1 MSYGSSIM
9 HDNTFIE
16 KDWKLFRKLLPR
28 WQERYMEMLIKEYS
42 VILSKDVNASE
53 KFWELEKRI
62 WIDKKKSGVC
72 IRGLRRSR
80 MLEHIMSLLNDG
92 TIKLDDLEDFS
103 DSLRDRLDSYIQL
116 MEHKESRES

>member
-1 MSYGSSIM
+1 M
-9 HDNTFIE
+9 HDNTFTE

-28 WQERYMEMLIKEYS
+28 WQERYMEVLVKEYS
-42 VILSKDVNASE
+42 AILAKDVNASE

-62 WIDKKKSGVC
+62 WTDKKKSGVC
-72 IRGLRRSR
+72 IRGLRRSQ

-92 TIKLDDLEDFS
+92 TIELDDLEEFS

-116 MEHKESRES
+116 MENIESRKS

>member
-1 MSYGSSIM
+1 MYD
-9 HDNTFIE
+9 HTFTE
-16 KDWKLFRKLLPR
+16 KDWKLFRKMLPR

-72 IRGLRRSR
+72 IRGLRRSQ

-92 TIKLDDLEDFS
+92 TIELDDLEEFS
-103 DSLRDRLDSYIQL
+103 DFLRDRLDSHIKL
-116 MEHKESRES
+116 MENTECRDL